1 MTAPGRAERFRDLA
15 ETAFDIL
22 VIGGGISG
30 AAVAR
35 DAARRGFRTALVE
48 AADFA
53 AGTSSRS
60 SRLVHGGLRYLE
72 HFEFDLVFEASQ
84 ERRTL
89 LRIAT
94 HLVRPLEFHFP
105 IFRDGRIGRMKLDAG
120 MWLYDAL
127 SLFRNIERHQMLD
140 TEAMLAREPG
150 LRAEGLLGGARYFD
164 AQVDDARLVVTTIVA
179 AVEAGATVVNRAEI
193 VRVDASDWPGHRAL
207 VRDAESGRE
216 VEVDA
221 LAIVNATGAWAEQ
234 MLDRVDADARGPGPG
249 EDAAAAVRIR
259 PSRGT
264 HIHVARERV
273 GHSGALI
280 FEAPRD
286 GRVMFILPWRED
298 LTLIGT
304 TDEFFDGR
312 PHEVAATPGDIAYL
326 VEATRHLLPASKLGP
341 EDVISAW
348 AGLRPLVAP
357 AADGDDEGAVS
368 REFEVHQHPPGVFTL
383 SGGKLTSHR
392 HMAEATL
399 DRVQAFLAPAGVK
412 AIRKVDTD
420 KVPLP
425 GAALPG
431 SGGAAQPDPGTCPL
445 AGTRARFRR
454 PAHARVRDESEPGSR
469 PRRSKSAARREGG
482 RGEAAPSGRS
492 GVFSAERDG
501 PSRRGHSLSTDAG
514 RPRDAL
520 RDAGGGAPRR
530 RSRGP
535 GAGLD
540 SRTTDGGSGTG
551 TGLQGGGRRRDPRL
565 GGPREGGPLNGRPC
579 RWGHVLFGLA
589 WLAAACA
596 PADDTSDSS
605 GVPPD
610 STPSADAAA
619 VAPLPGEGPTREYRI
634 LLVNPLDVDAYV
646 SAAAGAGSVV
656 LDTVPRRDSVR
667 VNVRVRADLVRL
679 EARDAEGILLASTDL
694 ALAGDTLNRW
704 DIEADTP
711 IRRVTIGPE
720 SSLNGRKALYYGSDL
735 CPDPALGAAL
745 GAGTMEE
752 GGRHEEAEDRA
763 GARREYRD

>member
-1 MTAPGRAERFRDLA
+1 MTAPGRAEQFRNLA

-53 AGTSSRS
+53 SGTSSRS

-105 IFRDGRIGRMKLDAG
+105 IFRDGRIGRRKLDAG

-140 TEAMLAREPG
+140 TEAMLAFEPG

-179 AVEAGATVVNRAEI
+179 AVEAGATVVNRAEV
-193 VRVDASDWPGHRAL
+193 VRIDASDWPGHRAR

-221 LAIVNATGAWAEQ
+221 LVIVNATGAWAEQ
-234 MLDRVDADARGPGPG
+234 MLDRVTADARGSGPG
-249 EDAAAAVRIR
+249 EGAAAAVRIR
-259 PSRGT
+259 PSRGA

-280 FEAPRD
+280 FEAPQD

-326 VEATRHLLPASKLGP
+326 LEATRRLLPASKLGP

-357 AADGDDEGAVS
+357 PAAADDEGAVS
-368 REFEVHQHPPGVFTL
+368 REFEIHQHPPGVFTL

-420 KVPLP
+420 RVPLP
-425 GAALPG
+425 GARFRDLDALRSRIWARAHTQG
-431 SGGAAQPDPGTCPL
+431 LERVSADRLTRAY
-445 AGTRARFRR
+445 GTRANRVLDLVELNPRLGERVVAGRPHLLAEAVYSVRSEMALHVEDILFRR
-454 PAHARVRDESEPGSR
+454 MRVGLET
-469 PRRSKSAARREGG
+469 RSGTPEAARRVAEVVAPELDWTAERRTEEVKRALAFRAVDDGAIRELAARAEGG
-482 RGEAAPSGRS
+482 R
-492 GVFSAERDG
+492 
-501 PSRRGHSLSTDAG
+501 
-514 RPRDAL
+514 
-520 RDAGGGAPRR
+520 
-530 RSRGP
+530 
-535 GAGLD
+535 
-540 SRTTDGGSGTG
+540 
-551 TGLQGGGRRRDPRL
+551 
-565 GGPREGGPLNGRPC
+565 
-579 RWGHVLFGLA
+579 
-589 WLAAACA
+589 
-596 PADDTSDSS
+596 
-605 GVPPD
+605 
-610 STPSADAAA
+610 
-619 VAPLPGEGPTREYRI
+619 
-634 LLVNPLDVDAYV
+634 
-646 SAAAGAGSVV
+646 
-656 LDTVPRRDSVR
+656 
-667 VNVRVRADLVRL
+667 
-679 EARDAEGILLASTDL
+679 
-694 ALAGDTLNRW
+694 
-704 DIEADTP
+704 
-711 IRRVTIGPE
+711 
-720 SSLNGRKALYYGSDL
+720 
-735 CPDPALGAAL
+735 
-745 GAGTMEE
+745 
-752 GGRHEEAEDRA
+752 
-763 GARREYRD
+763 

>member
-1 MTAPGRAERFRDLA
+1 MTAPGRAERFRNLA

-53 AGTSSRS
+53 SGTSSRS

-72 HFEFDLVFEASQ
+72 HFELDLVFEASQ

-105 IFRDGRIGRMKLDAG
+105 IFRDGRIGRRKLDAG

-179 AVEAGATVVNRAEI
+179 AVEAGATVVNRAEVLRI
-193 VRVDASDWPGHRAL
+193 DASDWPGHRAR

-234 MLDRVDADARGPGPG
+234 MLDRVTADARGSGSG
-249 EDAAAAVRIR
+249 EGAAAAVRIR

-368 REFEVHQHPPGVFTL
+368 REFEVHQHPPGIFTL

-425 GAALPG
+425 GARFRDLDALRSRIRARADTQG
-431 SGGAAQPDPGTCPL
+431 LERVSADRLTRAY
-445 AGTRARFRR
+445 GTRANRVLDLVERNPRLGERVVAGRPHLLAEAVYSVRSEMALHVEDILFRR
-454 PAHARVRDESEPGSR
+454 MRVGLET
-469 PRRSKSAARREGG
+469 RSGTPEAARRVAEVV
-482 RGEAAPSGRS
+482 APELDWTT
-492 GVFSAERDG
+492 ERRTEEVKRALDFRAVDDG
-501 PSRRGHSLSTDAG
+501 AI
-514 RPRDAL
+514 
-520 RDAGGGAPRR
+520 
-530 RSRGP
+530 
-535 GAGLD
+535 
-540 SRTTDGGSGTG
+540 
-551 TGLQGGGRRRDPRL
+551 
-565 GGPREGGPLNGRPC
+565 RE
-579 RWGHVLFGLA
+579 
-589 WLAAACA
+589 LAARAK
-596 PADDTSDSS
+596 
-605 GVPPD
+605 
-610 STPSADAAA
+610 
-619 VAPLPGEGPTREYRI
+619 EGR
-634 LLVNPLDVDAYV
+634 
-646 SAAAGAGSVV
+646 
-656 LDTVPRRDSVR
+656 
-667 VNVRVRADLVRL
+667 
-679 EARDAEGILLASTDL
+679 
-694 ALAGDTLNRW
+694 
-704 DIEADTP
+704 
-711 IRRVTIGPE
+711 
-720 SSLNGRKALYYGSDL
+720 
-735 CPDPALGAAL
+735 
-745 GAGTMEE
+745 
-752 GGRHEEAEDRA
+752 
-763 GARREYRD
+763 

>member
-1 MTAPGRAERFRDLA
+1 MIPATAPGRAERFRSLA

-53 AGTSSRS
+53 WGTSSRS

-105 IFRDGRIGRMKLDAG
+105 IFRDGRIGRTKLDAG

-140 TEAMLAREPG
+140 TGAMLAREPG

-164 AQVDDARLVVTTIVA
+164 AQVDDARLVITTIVA
-179 AVEAGATVVNRAEI
+179 AAEAGATVVNRAEV
-193 VRVDASDWPGHRAL
+193 VRIDASDWPGHRAL
-207 VRDAESGRE
+207 VRDAESGRQ
-216 VEVDA
+216 VGVDA
-221 LAIVNATGAWAEQ
+221 LAIVNATGAWAERV
-234 MLDRVDADARGPGPG
+234 LDRIAPGPPDSGPG
-249 EDAAAAVRIR
+249 EGAASAVRIR

-286 GRVMFILPWRED
+286 GRVMFVLPWRED

-326 VEATRHLLPASKLGP
+326 LEATGRLFPSAKLGP

-357 AADGDDEGAVS
+357 PPDGADEGAVS
-368 REFEVHQHPPGVFTL
+368 REFEVHQHPRGVFTL

-392 HMAEATL
+392 HMAEATV
-399 DRVQAFLAPAGVK
+399 DRVQTFLAPTGVK
-412 AIRKVDTD
+412 ALRRVDTD

-425 GAALPG
+425 GARFRDLDALRG
-431 SGGAAQPDPGTCPL
+431 RIRARARARGLERASADRLTRAY
-445 AGTRARFRR
+445 GTRAN
-454 PAHARVRDESEPGSR
+454 RVLDL
-469 PRRSKSAARREGG
+469 
-482 RGEAAPSGRS
+482 
-492 GVFSAERDG
+492 VERN
-501 PSRRGHSLSTDAG
+501 
-514 RPRDAL
+514 
-520 RDAGGGAPRR
+520 
-530 RSRGP
+530 
-535 GAGLD
+535 
-540 SRTTDGGSGTG
+540 
-551 TGLQGGGRRRDPRL
+551 PRL
-565 GGPREGGPLNGRPC
+565 GERVVAERPHLLAEAVYSVRSEMALHVEDILFRRMRVGLETRGGTPE
-579 RWGHVLFGLA
+579 
-589 WLAAACA
+589 AASRVAE
-596 PADDTSDSS
+596 
-605 GVPPD
+605 V
-610 STPSADAAA
+610 
-619 VAPLPGEGPTREYRI
+619 VAPELDWTSERQAEEVKRALTFRAVDDGAIRE
-634 LLVNPLDVDAYV
+634 
-646 SAAAGAGSVV
+646 
-656 LDTVPRRDSVR
+656 
-667 VNVRVRADLVRL
+667 
-679 EARDAEGILLASTDL
+679 
-694 ALAGDTLNRW
+694 LAG
-704 DIEADTP
+704 
-711 IRRVTIGPE
+711 
-720 SSLNGRKALYYGSDL
+720 
-735 CPDPALGAAL
+735 
-745 GAGTMEE
+745 
-752 GGRHEEAEDRA
+752 RA
-763 GARREYRD
+763 REVR

>member
-1 MTAPGRAERFRDLA
+1 MPRSSTTCGRWSGRARPTSGWRRAGSSGSSSSSRDPGPVTAPGRAERFRNLA
-15 ETAFDIL
+15 ATAFDIL

-53 AGTSSRS
+53 SGTSSRS

-179 AVEAGATVVNRAEI
+179 AVEAGATVVNRAEV

-221 LAIVNATGAWAEQ
+221 LAVVNATGAWAEQ
-234 MLDRVDADARGPGPG
+234 MLDRVAADARGPGPG
-249 EDAAAAVRIR
+249 EGAAAAVRIR

-273 GHSGALI
+273 GHSGAVI

-368 REFEVHQHPPGVFTL
+368 REFEVHQHPPGIFTL

-425 GAALPG
+425 GARFRDLEALRSQIRARARSQG
-431 SGGAAQPDPGTCPL
+431 LERASADRLTRAY
-445 AGTRARFRR
+445 GTRANRVLDLVDRNPRLGERVVAGRPHLLAEAVYSVRSEMALHVEDILFRR
-454 PAHARVRDESEPGSR
+454 MRVGLET
-469 PRRSKSAARREGG
+469 RSGTPEAARRVAEVV
-482 RGEAAPSGRS
+482 APELDWTT
-492 GVFSAERDG
+492 ERRTEEVKRALDFRAVDDG
-501 PSRRGHSLSTDAG
+501 AI
-514 RPRDAL
+514 
-520 RDAGGGAPRR
+520 
-530 RSRGP
+530 
-535 GAGLD
+535 
-540 SRTTDGGSGTG
+540 
-551 TGLQGGGRRRDPRL
+551 
-565 GGPREGGPLNGRPC
+565 RE
-579 RWGHVLFGLA
+579 
-589 WLAAACA
+589 LAARAK
-596 PADDTSDSS
+596 
-605 GVPPD
+605 
-610 STPSADAAA
+610 
-619 VAPLPGEGPTREYRI
+619 EGR
-634 LLVNPLDVDAYV
+634 
-646 SAAAGAGSVV
+646 
-656 LDTVPRRDSVR
+656 
-667 VNVRVRADLVRL
+667 
-679 EARDAEGILLASTDL
+679 
-694 ALAGDTLNRW
+694 
-704 DIEADTP
+704 
-711 IRRVTIGPE
+711 
-720 SSLNGRKALYYGSDL
+720 
-735 CPDPALGAAL
+735 
-745 GAGTMEE
+745 
-752 GGRHEEAEDRA
+752 
-763 GARREYRD
+763 

>member
-1 MTAPGRAERFRDLA
+1 MTAPGRAERFRNLA
-15 ETAFDIL
+15 ATAFDIL

-53 AGTSSRS
+53 SGTSSRS

-179 AVEAGATVVNRAEI
+179 AVEAGATVVNRAEV

-221 LAIVNATGAWAEQ
+221 LAVVNATGAWAEQ
-234 MLDRVDADARGPGPG
+234 MLDRVAADARGPGPG
-249 EDAAAAVRIR
+249 EGAAAAVRIR

-273 GHSGALI
+273 GHSGAVI

-368 REFEVHQHPPGVFTL
+368 REFEVHQHPPGIFTL

-425 GAALPG
+425 GARFRDLEALRSQIRARARSQG
-431 SGGAAQPDPGTCPL
+431 LERASADRLTRAY
-445 AGTRARFRR
+445 GTRANRVLDLVDRNPRLGERVVAGRPHLLAEAVYSVRSEMALHVEDILFRR
-454 PAHARVRDESEPGSR
+454 MRVGLET
-469 PRRSKSAARREGG
+469 RSGTPEAARRVAEVV
-482 RGEAAPSGRS
+482 APELDWTT
-492 GVFSAERDG
+492 ERRTEEVKRALDFRAVDDG
-501 PSRRGHSLSTDAG
+501 AI
-514 RPRDAL
+514 
-520 RDAGGGAPRR
+520 
-530 RSRGP
+530 
-535 GAGLD
+535 
-540 SRTTDGGSGTG
+540 
-551 TGLQGGGRRRDPRL
+551 
-565 GGPREGGPLNGRPC
+565 RE
-579 RWGHVLFGLA
+579 
-589 WLAAACA
+589 LAARAK
-596 PADDTSDSS
+596 
-605 GVPPD
+605 
-610 STPSADAAA
+610 
-619 VAPLPGEGPTREYRI
+619 EGR
-634 LLVNPLDVDAYV
+634 
-646 SAAAGAGSVV
+646 
-656 LDTVPRRDSVR
+656 
-667 VNVRVRADLVRL
+667 
-679 EARDAEGILLASTDL
+679 
-694 ALAGDTLNRW
+694 
-704 DIEADTP
+704 
-711 IRRVTIGPE
+711 
-720 SSLNGRKALYYGSDL
+720 
-735 CPDPALGAAL
+735 
-745 GAGTMEE
+745 
-752 GGRHEEAEDRA
+752 
-763 GARREYRD
+763 

>member
-1 MTAPGRAERFRDLA
+1 MTAPGRAERFRNLA

-53 AGTSSRS
+53 SGTSSRS

-179 AVEAGATVVNRAEI
+179 AVEAGATVVNRAEV
-193 VRVDASDWPGHRAL
+193 VRVDASNWPGHRAL

-221 LAIVNATGAWAEQ
+221 LAVVNATGAWAEQ
-234 MLDRVDADARGPGPG
+234 MLDRVTANARGPGPG
-249 EDAAAAVRIR
+249 EDAAAAVHIR

-392 HMAEATL
+392 HMAESTL

-425 GAALPG
+425 GARFRDLDALRSRIRARARTKG
-431 SGGAAQPDPGTCPL
+431 LERASADRLTRAY
-445 AGTRARFRR
+445 GTRANRVLDLVDRNPRLGERVVAGRPHLLAEAVYSVRSEMALHVEDILFRR
-454 PAHARVRDESEPGSR
+454 MRVGLET
-469 PRRSKSAARREGG
+469 RSGTPEAARRVAEVV
-482 RGEAAPSGRS
+482 APELDWTT
-492 GVFSAERDG
+492 ERRTEEVKRALAFRAVDDG
-501 PSRRGHSLSTDAG
+501 AI
-514 RPRDAL
+514 
-520 RDAGGGAPRR
+520 
-530 RSRGP
+530 
-535 GAGLD
+535 
-540 SRTTDGGSGTG
+540 
-551 TGLQGGGRRRDPRL
+551 
-565 GGPREGGPLNGRPC
+565 RE
-579 RWGHVLFGLA
+579 
-589 WLAAACA
+589 LAARAK
-596 PADDTSDSS
+596 
-605 GVPPD
+605 
-610 STPSADAAA
+610 
-619 VAPLPGEGPTREYRI
+619 EGR
-634 LLVNPLDVDAYV
+634 
-646 SAAAGAGSVV
+646 
-656 LDTVPRRDSVR
+656 
-667 VNVRVRADLVRL
+667 
-679 EARDAEGILLASTDL
+679 
-694 ALAGDTLNRW
+694 
-704 DIEADTP
+704 
-711 IRRVTIGPE
+711 
-720 SSLNGRKALYYGSDL
+720 
-735 CPDPALGAAL
+735 
-745 GAGTMEE
+745 
-752 GGRHEEAEDRA
+752 
-763 GARREYRD
+763 

>member
-1 MTAPGRAERFRDLA
+1 MTAPGRAEQFRNLA
-15 ETAFDIL
+15 ATAYDIL

-30 AAVAR
+30 AAVVR

-53 AGTSSRS
+53 SGTSSRS

-105 IFRDGRIGRMKLDAG
+105 IFRDGRIGRRKLDAG

-179 AVEAGATVVNRAEI
+179 AVEAGATVVNRAEVVGI
-193 VRVDASDWPGHRAL
+193 DASDWPGHRAR

-234 MLDRVDADARGPGPG
+234 MLDRITADPRGSGPG
-249 EDAAAAVRIR
+249 EGAAAAVRIR

-264 HIHVARERV
+264 HVHVARERV

-280 FEAPRD
+280 FEAPQD

-326 VEATRHLLPASKLGP
+326 LEATRGLLPASKLGP

-357 AADGDDEGAVS
+357 AADGDEEGAVS
-368 REFEVHQHPPGVFTL
+368 REFEVHQHPPGIFTL

-425 GAALPG
+425 GARFRDLDALRG
-431 SGGAAQPDPGTCPL
+431 RIRERARTQGLERVSADRLTRAY
-445 AGTRARFRR
+445 GTRANRVLDLVERNPRLGERVVAGRPHLLAEAVYSVRSEMALHVEDILFRR
-454 PAHARVRDESEPGSR
+454 MRVGLET
-469 PRRSKSAARREGG
+469 RSGTPEAARRVAEVVAPELDWTAERRTEEVERALALRAVDDGAIRDLAARAKGG
-482 RGEAAPSGRS
+482 R
-492 GVFSAERDG
+492 
-501 PSRRGHSLSTDAG
+501 
-514 RPRDAL
+514 
-520 RDAGGGAPRR
+520 
-530 RSRGP
+530 
-535 GAGLD
+535 
-540 SRTTDGGSGTG
+540 
-551 TGLQGGGRRRDPRL
+551 
-565 GGPREGGPLNGRPC
+565 
-579 RWGHVLFGLA
+579 
-589 WLAAACA
+589 
-596 PADDTSDSS
+596 
-605 GVPPD
+605 
-610 STPSADAAA
+610 
-619 VAPLPGEGPTREYRI
+619 
-634 LLVNPLDVDAYV
+634 
-646 SAAAGAGSVV
+646 
-656 LDTVPRRDSVR
+656 
-667 VNVRVRADLVRL
+667 
-679 EARDAEGILLASTDL
+679 
-694 ALAGDTLNRW
+694 
-704 DIEADTP
+704 
-711 IRRVTIGPE
+711 
-720 SSLNGRKALYYGSDL
+720 
-735 CPDPALGAAL
+735 
-745 GAGTMEE
+745 
-752 GGRHEEAEDRA
+752 
-763 GARREYRD
+763 

>member
-1 MTAPGRAERFRDLA
+1 MTAPGRAEQFRNLA

-53 AGTSSRS
+53 SGTSSRS

-105 IFRDGRIGRMKLDAG
+105 IFRDGRIGRRKLDAG

-179 AVEAGATVVNRAEI
+179 AVEAGATVVNRAEV
-193 VRVDASDWPGHRAL
+193 VRIDASDWPGHRAL
-207 VRDAESGRE
+207 VRDAEGGRE
-216 VEVDA
+216 VAVDA
-221 LAIVNATGAWAEQ
+221 LAVVNATGAWAEQ
-234 MLDRVDADARGPGPG
+234 MLDRVTADPRGRGPE
-249 EDAAAAVRIR
+249 EDAASAVRIR

-280 FEAPRD
+280 FEVPRD

-326 VEATRHLLPASKLGP
+326 IEATRHLLPASKLGP

-357 AADGDDEGAVS
+357 PADGADEGAVS

-399 DRVQAFLAPAGVK
+399 DCVQAFLAPAGVK
-412 AIRKVDTD
+412 ALRRVDTD

-425 GAALPG
+425 GARFRDLDALR
-431 SGGAAQPDPGTCPL
+431 SRIRTRARAQGLERASADRLTR
-445 AGTRARFRR
+445 AYGTRANRVLDLVERSPRLGERVVAGRPHLLAEAVYAVRSEMALHVEDILFRR
-454 PAHARVRDESEPGSR
+454 MRVGLET
-469 PRRSKSAARREGG
+469 RSGTADAARRVAEVVAPELDWT
-482 RGEAAPSGRS
+482 GERQMKEVKRALAFRA
-492 GVFSAERDG
+492 VDDG
-501 PSRRGHSLSTDAG
+501 AI
-514 RPRDAL
+514 
-520 RDAGGGAPRR
+520 
-530 RSRGP
+530 
-535 GAGLD
+535 
-540 SRTTDGGSGTG
+540 
-551 TGLQGGGRRRDPRL
+551 
-565 GGPREGGPLNGRPC
+565 RE
-579 RWGHVLFGLA
+579 
-589 WLAAACA
+589 LAARAK
-596 PADDTSDSS
+596 
-605 GVPPD
+605 GV
-610 STPSADAAA
+610 
-619 VAPLPGEGPTREYRI
+619 R
-634 LLVNPLDVDAYV
+634 
-646 SAAAGAGSVV
+646 
-656 LDTVPRRDSVR
+656 
-667 VNVRVRADLVRL
+667 
-679 EARDAEGILLASTDL
+679 
-694 ALAGDTLNRW
+694 
-704 DIEADTP
+704 
-711 IRRVTIGPE
+711 
-720 SSLNGRKALYYGSDL
+720 
-735 CPDPALGAAL
+735 
-745 GAGTMEE
+745 
-752 GGRHEEAEDRA
+752 
-763 GARREYRD
+763 

>member
-1 MTAPGRAERFRDLA
+1 MTPAAPGRAERFRTLA

-53 AGTSSRS
+53 WGTSSRS

-105 IFRDGRIGRMKLDAG
+105 IFRDGRIGRRKLDAG

-140 TEAMLAREPG
+140 AETMLAREPG
-150 LRAEGLLGGARYFD
+150 LRADGLLGGARYFD

-179 AVEAGATVVNRAEI
+179 AVEAGATVVNRAEV
-193 VRVDASDWPGHRAL
+193 VRIDASDWPGHRAL

-216 VEVDA
+216 VTVDA
-221 LAIVNATGAWAEQ
+221 LAIVNASGAWAEQ
-234 MLDRVDADARGPGPG
+234 VLDRVTAGLRGAGPGDDP
-249 EDAAAAVRIR
+249 ASAVRIR

-280 FEAPRD
+280 FEAPGD

-312 PHEVAATPGDIAYL
+312 PQDVAATPGDIGYL
-326 VEATRHLLPASKLGP
+326 LEATRHLLPASKLGP

-357 AADGDDEGAVS
+357 PAEGAEKGADEGAVS
-368 REFEVHQHPPGVFTL
+368 REFEVHRHPPGVFTL

-392 HMAEATL
+392 HMAEETM

-412 AIRKVDTD
+412 ALRKVDTD

-425 GAALPG
+425 GARFRDLDALRG
-431 SGGAAQPDPGTCPL
+431 RIRARARAQGLERASADRLTR
-445 AGTRARFRR
+445 AYGTRANRVLDLVERNPRLGERVIAERPHLLAEAVYAVRSEMALHVEDILFRR
-454 PAHARVRDESEPGSR
+454 MRVGLET
-469 PRRSKSAARREGG
+469 RSGTPEAARRVAEVVAPELDWT
-482 RGEAAPSGRS
+482 GERK
-492 GVFSAERDG
+492 AEEVKRALTFRAVDDG
-501 PSRRGHSLSTDAG
+501 AI
-514 RPRDAL
+514 
-520 RDAGGGAPRR
+520 
-530 RSRGP
+530 
-535 GAGLD
+535 
-540 SRTTDGGSGTG
+540 
-551 TGLQGGGRRRDPRL
+551 
-565 GGPREGGPLNGRPC
+565 RE
-579 RWGHVLFGLA
+579 
-589 WLAAACA
+589 LAARAQ
-596 PADDTSDSS
+596 
-605 GVPPD
+605 GV
-610 STPSADAAA
+610 
-619 VAPLPGEGPTREYRI
+619 R
-634 LLVNPLDVDAYV
+634 
-646 SAAAGAGSVV
+646 
-656 LDTVPRRDSVR
+656 
-667 VNVRVRADLVRL
+667 
-679 EARDAEGILLASTDL
+679 
-694 ALAGDTLNRW
+694 
-704 DIEADTP
+704 
-711 IRRVTIGPE
+711 
-720 SSLNGRKALYYGSDL
+720 
-735 CPDPALGAAL
+735 
-745 GAGTMEE
+745 
-752 GGRHEEAEDRA
+752 
-763 GARREYRD
+763 